1 MVMRAALQA
10 ALALLCRQPLAA
22 SAARAHSVHE
32 HVTRSIVHDGASASA
47 IAAWDSEARNISQPL
62 DHFDPLSTRSWEMR
76 YWVEAKH
83 WSGSGDA
90 PVFLSMSAPPP
101 LHLPDPQPTHAWM
114 AQGWGGRRRPARRPD
129 RGAGA
134 AVPWP
139 GLLPRAPLLR
149 QEHPHPRLQH
159 PEPPLA
165 RTPPPLPRSSGTTPP
180 CCARRG
186 RSRRSRTLR
195 SSSAR

>member
-114 AQGWGGRRRPARRPD
+114 AQGWGGRQRPARRPD

-134 AVPWP
+134 AVPGP

-165 RTPPPLPRSSGTTPP
+165 RTPPPLPRSSGTTQP
-180 CCARRG
+180 C
-186 RSRRSRTLR
+186 
-195 SSSAR
+195 

>member
-1 MVMRAALQA
+1 MARRAALA
-10 ALALLCRQPLAA
+10 ALALLCWQPRAA
-22 SAARAHSVHE
+22 SAARARSVHQ

-101 LHLPDPQPTHAWM
+101 LRAAPHRLTPLLDVA
-114 AQGWGGRRRPARRPD
+114 GVGRAAAARPA
-129 RGAGA
+129 A
-134 AVPWP
+134 
-139 GLLPRAPLLR
+139 
-149 QEHPHPRLQH
+149 
-159 PEPPLA
+159 
-165 RTPPPLPRSSGTTPP
+165 
-180 CCARRG
+180 
-186 RSRRSRTLR
+186 
-195 SSSAR
+195 